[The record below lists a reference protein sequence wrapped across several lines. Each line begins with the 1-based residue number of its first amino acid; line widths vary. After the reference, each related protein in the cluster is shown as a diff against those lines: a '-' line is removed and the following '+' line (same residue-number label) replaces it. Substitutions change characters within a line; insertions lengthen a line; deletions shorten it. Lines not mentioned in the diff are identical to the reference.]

1 MPRGPSLHN
10 RPARKAWLGRLDQV
24 VGSLNVLLVVIAIGL
39 ATLDLTC
46 LFSEQI
52 IDYLPQMARA
62 FDVGQPTASPGWSTD
77 QTEPP

>member
-1 MPRGPSLHN
+1 MLHN
-10 RPARKAWLGRLDQV
+10 RPAKAWLVRLDQI
-24 VGSLNVLLVVIAIGL
+24 VGSLNILLLVIAIGL

-62 FDVGQPTASPGWSTD
+62 FDVGQPMASPGWSTD
-77 QTEPP
+77 RMDPP